1 MGHYDKEFYLSIQSS
16 SNRSASAVVP
26 VILDF
31 VQPKTVIDIGC
42 GNGDWLNVF
51 KKHGVSKVLGVD
63 GMWVEKSLLRIDET
77 EFELHDLV
85 TPLQI
90 HEHFDLVISLEV
102 AEHIPASCAETFID
116 SITKL
121 GPVVLFSAAIPFQG
135 GTITLKKSGRNT
147 GPSFSAKEDSSS
159 WTA

>member
-1 MGHYDKEFYLSIQSS
+1 
-16 SNRSASAVVP
+16 
-26 VILDF
+26 
-31 VQPKTVIDIGC
+31 
-42 GNGDWLNVF
+42 
-51 KKHGVSKVLGVD
+51 
-63 GMWVEKSLLRIDET
+63 MWVEKSLLRIDET

-147 GPSFSAKEDSSS
+147 GPKLFSKRGFLLVDCIRKRIWNMDGVAAYFAQNMLFFVKKEHLKFLSCIEQRVQERPCVPTFNNSSS
-159 WTA
+159 KISRSNGSQ